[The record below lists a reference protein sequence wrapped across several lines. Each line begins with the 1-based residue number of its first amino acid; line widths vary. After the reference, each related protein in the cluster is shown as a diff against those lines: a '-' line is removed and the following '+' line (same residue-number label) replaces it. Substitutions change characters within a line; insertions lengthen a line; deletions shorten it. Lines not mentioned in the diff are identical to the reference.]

1 MFLVQFLTL
10 PTRTS
15 DVFNNILDF
24 LSLSSHTLKHCC
36 SGSTG
41 YILLYNIAV
50 DERPNA
56 DVGNR
61 TKRRPKYFFCF
72 YHFVCCYRDVRKP
85 IDTIGVYFKKTN
97 TFAAKHTG
105 FSSGRRYRLPLCDA
119 IPNCVRNEEN
129 SRRYSMSF
137 NGNYKSC
144 YSNFLKFTVM
154 CNMHREIHKCMAT
167 METNNSE
174 IFFIRNFN
182 CSRIIAGRIFS
193 SFNNFHGNL
202 KQQYK
207 RGITSRV
214 LSRVY

>member
-1 MFLVQFLTL
+1 MFLVQFLAL

-15 DVFNNILDF
+15 DVFNNTLDF
-24 LSLSSHTLKHCC
+24 LSLSSHMLKHCC

-61 TKRRPKYFFCF
+61 TKRRLNIFFCF

-85 IDTIGVYFKKTN
+85 IDTIGVYLKKTN
-97 TFAAKHTG
+97 PFAAKHTG

-119 IPNCVRNEEN
+119 IPNCVRTEEN

-154 CNMHREIHKCMAT
+154 CNMHREIHKSMAT

-182 CSRIIAGRIFS
+182 CSRILAGRIFS

-207 RGITSRV
+207 RGIISRV
-214 LSRVY
+214 LSRIY

>member
-1 MFLVQFLTL
+1 MFLVQFLAL

-15 DVFNNILDF
+15 DVLNNILDF

-61 TKRRPKYFFCF
+61 TKRRLNYFFCV

-119 IPNCVRNEEN
+119 IPNCVRTEEN

-144 YSNFLKFTVM
+144 YSNILKFTVM
-154 CNMHREIHKCMAT
+154 CDMHREIHKSMAT

-182 CSRIIAGRIFS
+182 CSRILAGRIFLEDEYLLEM
-193 SFNNFHGNL
+193 GM
-202 KQQYK
+202 K
-207 RGITSRV
+207 
-214 LSRVY
+214 LSPKSIILFKLM

>member
-1 MFLVQFLTL
+1 MEIYLHRSQNLYINIFYGGNKIYRLWSENYMFLIQFLAL

-24 LSLSSHTLKHCC
+24 LSLSSHTLKH
-36 SGSTG
+36 G

-61 TKRRPKYFFCF
+61 TKRRLNYFFCF

-85 IDTIGVYFKKTN
+85 IDIIGVYFKKTN

-119 IPNCVRNEEN
+119 ISNCLRTEEN
-129 SRRYSMSF
+129 SRR
-137 NGNYKSC
+137 
-144 YSNFLKFTVM
+144 
-154 CNMHREIHKCMAT
+154 
-167 METNNSE
+167 
-174 IFFIRNFN
+174 
-182 CSRIIAGRIFS
+182 
-193 SFNNFHGNL
+193 
-202 KQQYK
+202 
-207 RGITSRV
+207 
-214 LSRVY
+214 